1 MHVLST
7 HCVKLTCLHTHMSAD
22 SCICEKHVCACECVF
37 THLSLCVLCACT
49 ACVRACVCVC
59 CVSVCVCAFVCVC
72 VCVHVCVRVCVCICE
87 RVCVRV
93 CVCVCACACVCVCVC
108 VCVCARARTRMLM
121 LFHLVLHHRPQVRVS
136 PQPVGFLGPHPL
148 TLNGEWLCGMIVCCV
163 GMDGVCGCLST
174 YAFNSFALTSKQ
186 GLLLPSLT
194 TLPLIGKS

>member
-72 VCVHVCVRVCVCICE
+72 VCVHVCVHGCNRDCVCMLHIS
-87 RVCVRV
+87 CVYRSE
-93 CVCVCACACVCVCVC
+93 CVHLNPGHLCPSCVMPVHANRPHHAN
-108 VCVCARARTRMLM
+108 R
-121 LFHLVLHHRPQVRVS
+121 LHHYRAYP
-136 PQPVGFLGPHPL
+136 
-148 TLNGEWLCGMIVCCV
+148 T
-163 GMDGVCGCLST
+163 
-174 YAFNSFALTSKQ
+174 
-186 GLLLPSLT
+186 
-194 TLPLIGKS
+194 

>member
-1 MHVLST
+1 
-7 HCVKLTCLHTHMSAD
+7 
-22 SCICEKHVCACECVF
+22 
-37 THLSLCVLCACT
+37 
-49 ACVRACVCVC
+49 
-59 CVSVCVCAFVCVC
+59 
-72 VCVHVCVRVCVCICE
+72 
-87 RVCVRV
+87 
-93 CVCVCACACVCVCVC
+93 
-108 VCVCARARTRMLM
+108 VCARARTRMLM